1 MLARLIGKLSC
12 SLVLLC
18 ALTAYAADG
27 NQEVF
32 SPWTIAPACATGKVC
47 VYLLASDNQLYVAD
61 STGSRIKMQAAKS
74 FRTSANCAALASPAN
89 GDVCY
94 DSGTGAFMFYAGGWK
109 SLYLASG
116 GTPFSSVTG
125 ADKGVLGAATTHYLV
140 APGQAATGTVEA
152 VLSVAPRAGYGRNL
166 RCFLGVAPGGADTV
180 VVTVRKNSADSALT
194 CTISAAATTCS
205 DTTNTFAVS
214 AGNRLSISSVSSA
227 GTASDL
233 TCSFEVTN

>member
-1 MLARLIGKLSC
+1 MLEGWIGKLSC
-12 SLVLLC
+12 SLFLLC
-18 ALTAYAADG
+18 AATAYAADG
-27 NQEVF
+27 NKDVY
-32 SPWTIAPACATGKVC
+32 SPWTVAPTCVSGRAC
-47 VYLLASDNQLYVAD
+47 VYMLASDKQLYVID
-61 STGSRIKMQAAKS
+61 GNGITTKMHGAKS
-74 FRTSANCAALASPAN
+74 FRMSANCAALASPAN

-94 DSGTGAFMFYAGGWK
+94 DSGAGAFMFYAGGWK

-140 APGQAATGTVEA
+140 APGQAASGTVEA
-152 VLSVAPRAGYGRNL
+152 VLSVAPRSGYGRNL

-180 VVTVRKNSADSALT
+180 VVTARKNSANASVT
-194 CTISAAATTCS
+194 CTISAAATNCA
-205 DTTNTFAVS
+205 DIVNVFAVA
-214 AGNRLSISSVSSA
+214 AGDRLSISSVSSA

>member
-18 ALTAYAADG
+18 ALTAYGVEG
-27 NQEVF
+27 NKEIY
-32 SPWTIAPACATGKVC
+32 SPWTIAPACASGRVC
-47 VYLLASDNQLYVAD
+47 VYMLASDNEIYSIGPSGVRLK
-61 STGSRIKMQAAKS
+61 IHAAKL
-74 FRTSANCAALASPAN
+74 FRASANCSALSSPAN

-94 DSGTGAFMFYAGGWK
+94 DTGTGAFMFYAAGWK

-180 VVTVRKNSADSALT
+180 VATVRKNSADAAVT
-194 CTISAAATTCS
+194 CTISAAAVTCS
-205 DTTNTFAVS
+205 DTTNTFVVT
-214 AGNRLSISSVSSA
+214 AGDRLSISSVSSA

>member
-27 NQEVF
+27 NKEAY
-32 SPWTIAPACATGKVC
+32 SPWTVAPTCLAGRSC
-47 VYLLASDNQLYVAD
+47 VYMLASDKQLYVID
-61 STGSRIKMQAAKS
+61 GNGVTTKMHGAKS
-74 FRTSANCAALASPAN
+74 FRTSANCSALASPAN

-94 DSGTGAFMFYAGGWK
+94 DTGTGAFMFYASGWK

-194 CTISAAATTCS
+194 CTMSAAATTCS
-205 DTTNTFAVS
+205 DTTNNFTVS

>member
-27 NQEVF
+27 NKEVY
-32 SPWTIAPACATGKVC
+32 SPWTVAPTCVSGRAC
-47 VYLLASDNQLYVAD
+47 VYMLASDKQVYVID
-61 STGSRIKMQAAKS
+61 GNGVTTKMHGAKS
-74 FRTSANCAALASPAN
+74 FRMSANCAALVGPAN

-194 CTISAAATTCS
+194 CTMSAAATTCS
-205 DTTNTFAVS
+205 DTTNNFTVS